1 MGISIRAAAKELGV
15 SHPALIKAANVGS
28 LQLES
33 DGTLDLEKVRA
44 SEWWRNREEK
54 QGAKKQV
61 SAETK
66 PAASETPGTDDAAD
80 LKLAKVERLIS
91 IDSIKLVKLLEK
103 YGITK
108 NDLDKVIAA
117 RKAENEAMEIA
128 EKKGTLVKADE
139 VQAAWEAVI
148 STTRSHFLLLPAKLS
163 YKVAAL
169 SNAAECQAVIDTEIK
184 AALKGLSEYRFE
196 AA

>member
-15 SHPALIKAANVGS
+15 SHPALIKAAKVGS

-44 SEWWRNREEK
+44 SEWWRNHEGKAQQKKSEAPQKTADETNPIDEK
-54 QGAKKQV
+54 DAKR
-61 SAETK
+61 AR
-66 PAASETPGTDDAAD
+66 
-80 LKLAKVERLIS
+80 LKRILQLDNLEFLG
-91 IDSIKLVKLLEK
+91 IDKLVLDKLLVAERREAQR
-103 YGITK
+103 
-108 NDLDKVIAA
+108 LDNEE
-117 RKAENEAMEIA
+117 RKGN
-128 EKKGTLVKADE
+128 LVKADE

-148 STTRSHFLLLPAKLS
+148 STTRSHLLLLPAKLS

-169 SNAAECQAVIDTEIK
+169 TDPAECQAVIDTEIK